1 MTSKITKFIC
11 SVASFIYEVR
21 HIAISQW
28 EVENTLQ
35 AETSHFHDKRQPR

>member
-11 SVASFIYEVR
+11 SITSFIYEVK
-21 HIAISQW
+21 HVAISQW

-35 AETSHFHDKRQPR
+35 AAPSHYHDKRQQR